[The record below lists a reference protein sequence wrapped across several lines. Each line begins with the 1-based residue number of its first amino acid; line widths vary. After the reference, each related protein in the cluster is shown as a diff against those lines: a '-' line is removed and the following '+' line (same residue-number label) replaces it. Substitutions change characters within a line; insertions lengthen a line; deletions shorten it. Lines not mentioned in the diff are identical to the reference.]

1 MGAAFSWGSSLG
13 LSSGTVK
20 ESRISIWK
28 KKENEKRTLHS
39 NDKGGV
45 KMLKISSSLMV
56 LSAVFFSIGTL
67 QPGYGMSFGKHNN
80 GGGPGNPT
88 ITRGNGQGD
97 GNGNGNTAYGASLEA
112 QPYPLPVPEPATVV
126 LLASGLFGVGLWR
139 WKRQS

>member
-1 MGAAFSWGSSLG
+1 M
-13 LSSGTVK
+13 
-20 ESRISIWK
+20 E
-28 KKENEKRTLHS
+28 ENEKRNLHS

-45 KMLKISSSLMV
+45 KMRKISSSLMV
-56 LSAVFFSIGTL
+56 LSALFFSIGTL

-88 ITRGNGQGD
+88 ITQGNGQGE
-97 GNGNGNTAYGASLEA
+97 GNGNGNTAHGASLEA

-126 LLASGLFGVGLWR
+126 LLASGLFGVALLR